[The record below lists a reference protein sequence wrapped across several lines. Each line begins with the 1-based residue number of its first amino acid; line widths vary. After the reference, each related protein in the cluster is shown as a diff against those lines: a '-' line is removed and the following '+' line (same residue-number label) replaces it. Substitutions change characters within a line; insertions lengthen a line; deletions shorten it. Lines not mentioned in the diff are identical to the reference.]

1 MTDRPLTY
9 LRSAIRSLRR
19 TPGLS
24 LAAIASLALGIGA
37 NAAIFGAFNQSLLQR
52 LPIHDPEQLVTLSA
66 PGDKNGRVSASNSGR
81 GEAVFSYPLFRDLER
96 GQQSFTGLAA
106 HRDVPANV
114 AHRGQ
119 TSNGLALLVSGSYFP
134 MLGVQ
139 PALGRLLSDAD
150 DRTIGAHR
158 VVVLS
163 HAFWRS
169 RFASDPSILND
180 TLTINGEPM
189 TVVGVAPQGFHGT
202 TPEDS
207 PEVFVPLTMSGA
219 LHTYY
224 DDFENRR
231 DHWLYLIARL
241 KPGVSRAAAESSV
254 QGVFS
259 GIMQNVESSQFKGT
273 DQARQRYVSRKLL
286 LADGAHGQQPN
297 RAAMIPVFVLLFSC
311 TGIVVLIAC
320 ANIANLLLA
329 RGVSRAGEFAVRLS
343 LGASRGQ
350 LMTLLLSESLLLAVL
365 GGLAGLLV
373 AAPLRTV
380 LGGLLPGA
388 AAVPESAVDVSL
400 LAFAFG
406 LSVVTALIFGVL
418 PALHSTRIR
427 VTTMARSQAGVTSSG
442 GGSMLRSTLV
452 TSQIALAL
460 ALLAVAGLF
469 ARSIVNVGRIDLGMQ
484 VSNLTTF
491 RVSPVLNGYTEER
504 SQALFERMDEQLAAL
519 PGVSSV
525 TQSTIPLLE
534 GSDAS
539 ANLTVQG
546 FDAGP
551 DTNTDASY
559 AFVGARFFSTLG
571 MPLIAGRE
579 FTLAD
584 SSSSQNVAVVNEA
597 FARKFNLR
605 RDAVIGTRME
615 LGRNSTP
622 KLDIEIVGLVQ
633 DAKYSGIKNE
643 IPPVFFLPYRQR
655 DVRGEM
661 NFYVRSSVDPGQM
674 SAAISRIVGDLDRN
688 LPIENLRSMEAQVR
702 ERAETDRLLARV
714 SMGFAALAT
723 LLAAIGLYGVLAYSV
738 AQRTPEIGVRLALG
752 ADGQRIRGMV
762 LRHVGKMTLVG
773 VAVGLGGAIV
783 LGRLAAALLFR
794 VEGTD
799 PPIMAAAVAVVLLV
813 SLAAALLPAYRASR
827 IDPSRALRWE

>member
-37 NAAIFGAFNQSLLQR
+37 NAAIFAAFNQSLLQR
-52 LPIHDPEQLVTLSA
+52 LPIQRPEQLVTLSA

-81 GEAVFSYPLFRDLER
+81 AEAVFSYPLFRDLER

-134 MLGVQ
+134 VLGVQ

-150 DRTIGAHR
+150 DQTIGAHR

-189 TVVGVAPQGFHGT
+189 TVVGVAPRGFRGT

-297 RAAMIPVFVLLFSC
+297 RAEMIPVFVLLFSC

-350 LMTLLLSESLLLAVL
+350 LMTQLLSESLLLAVL

-406 LSVVTALIFGVL
+406 LSVVTALVFGVL

-427 VTTMARSQAGVTSSG
+427 VTTMAKSQAGVTSSG

-491 RVSPVLNGYTEER
+491 RVSPVLNGYTPER

-519 PGVSSV
+519 PGVNSV

-534 GSDAS
+534 GSDAN

-551 DTNTDASY
+551 DANTDASY
-559 AFVGARFFSTLG
+559 SFVGARFFSTLG

-579 FTLAD
+579 FTIAD
-584 SSSSQNVAVVNEA
+584 SSASQNVAVVNEA

-605 RDAVIGTRME
+605 RDAVVGTRME
-615 LGRNSTP
+615 LGRNSKP
-622 KLDIEIVGLVQ
+622 KLDIEIVGLVR
-633 DAKYSGIKNE
+633 DAKYSDIKNE
-643 IPPVFFLPYRQR
+643 IPPQFFLPYRQR

-661 NFYVRSSVDPGQM
+661 NFYVRSSGDPGQM
-674 SAAISRIVGDLDRN
+674 NAAISRIVGDLDRN

-702 ERAETDRLLARV
+702 ERAETDLLLARV

-773 VAVGLGGAIV
+773 VAIGLGGAIV

-799 PPIMAAAVAVVLLV
+799 PPIMAAAVSVVLLV

>member
-1 MTDRPLTY
+1 L
-9 LRSAIRSLRR
+9 
-19 TPGLS
+19 
-24 LAAIASLALGIGA
+24 
-37 NAAIFGAFNQSLLQR
+37 
-52 LPIHDPEQLVTLSA
+52 
-66 PGDKNGRVSASNSGR
+66 
-81 GEAVFSYPLFRDLER
+81 
-96 GQQSFTGLAA
+96 
-106 HRDVPANV
+106 
-114 AHRGQ
+114 
-119 TSNGLALLVSGSYFP
+119 
-134 MLGVQ
+134 
-139 PALGRLLSDAD
+139 
-150 DRTIGAHR
+150 
-158 VVVLS
+158 
-163 HAFWRS
+163 
-169 RFASDPSILND
+169 
-180 TLTINGEPM
+180 
-189 TVVGVAPQGFHGT
+189 
-202 TPEDS
+202 
-207 PEVFVPLTMSGA
+207 
-219 LHTYY
+219 
-224 DDFENRR
+224 
-231 DHWLYLIARL
+231 
-241 KPGVSRAAAESSV
+241 
-254 QGVFS
+254 
-259 GIMQNVESSQFKGT
+259 QFKGT

-519 PGVSSV
+519 PGVGSV

-714 SMGFAALAT
+714 SIGFAALAT

>member
-37 NAAIFGAFNQSLLQR
+37 NAAIFAAFNQSLLQR
-52 LPIHDPEQLVTLSA
+52 LPIQRPEQLVTLSA

-134 MLGVQ
+134 VLGVQ

-714 SMGFAALAT
+714 SIGFAALAT

>member
-1 MTDRPLTY
+1 
-9 LRSAIRSLRR
+9 
-19 TPGLS
+19 
-24 LAAIASLALGIGA
+24 
-37 NAAIFGAFNQSLLQR
+37 
-52 LPIHDPEQLVTLSA
+52 
-66 PGDKNGRVSASNSGR
+66 
-81 GEAVFSYPLFRDLER
+81 
-96 GQQSFTGLAA
+96 
-106 HRDVPANV
+106 
-114 AHRGQ
+114 
-119 TSNGLALLVSGSYFP
+119 
-134 MLGVQ
+134 
-139 PALGRLLSDAD
+139 
-150 DRTIGAHR
+150 
-158 VVVLS
+158 
-163 HAFWRS
+163 
-169 RFASDPSILND
+169 
-180 TLTINGEPM
+180 
-189 TVVGVAPQGFHGT
+189 
-202 TPEDS
+202 
-207 PEVFVPLTMSGA
+207 
-219 LHTYY
+219 
-224 DDFENRR
+224 
-231 DHWLYLIARL
+231 
-241 KPGVSRAAAESSV
+241 
-254 QGVFS
+254 
-259 GIMQNVESSQFKGT
+259 
-273 DQARQRYVSRKLL
+273 
-286 LADGAHGQQPN
+286 
-297 RAAMIPVFVLLFSC
+297 
-311 TGIVVLIAC
+311 
-320 ANIANLLLA
+320 
-329 RGVSRAGEFAVRLS
+329 
-343 LGASRGQ
+343 
-350 LMTLLLSESLLLAVL
+350 
-365 GGLAGLLV
+365 
-373 AAPLRTV
+373 
-380 LGGLLPGA
+380 
-388 AAVPESAVDVSL
+388 
-400 LAFAFG
+400 
-406 LSVVTALIFGVL
+406 
-418 PALHSTRIR
+418 
-427 VTTMARSQAGVTSSG
+427 
-442 GGSMLRSTLV
+442 
-452 TSQIALAL
+452 
-460 ALLAVAGLF
+460 
-469 ARSIVNVGRIDLGMQ
+469 
-484 VSNLTTF
+484 
-491 RVSPVLNGYTEER
+491 
-504 SQALFERMDEQLAAL
+504 
-519 PGVSSV
+519 
-525 TQSTIPLLE
+525 
-534 GSDAS
+534 
-539 ANLTVQG
+539 VQG

-714 SMGFAALAT
+714 SIGFAALAT

>member
-1 MTDRPLTY
+1 MTDRSLTY
-9 LRSAIRSLRR
+9 LRSAARSLRR

-37 NAAIFGAFNQSLLQR
+37 NAAIFAAFNQSLLQR
-52 LPIHDPEQLVTLSA
+52 LPIQQPEQLVTLSA
-66 PGDKNGRVSASNSGR
+66 PGDKNGRVSAGNSGR
-81 GEAVFSYPLFRDLER
+81 AEAVFSYPLFRDLER
-96 GQQSFTGLAA
+96 GQQSFAGLAA

-134 MLGVQ
+134 VLGVQ

-150 DRTIGAHR
+150 DQAIGAHR

-189 TVVGVAPQGFHGT
+189 TVVGVAPRGFHGT

-207 PEVFVPLTMSGA
+207 PEVFVPLTMSA
-219 LHTYY
+219 TLHTYY

-241 KPGVSRAAAESSV
+241 EPGVSRAAAESSV

-259 GIMQNVESSQFKGT
+259 GIMQNVESAQFKGT

-286 LADGAHGQQPN
+286 LADGAYGQQPN
-297 RAAMIPVFVLLFSC
+297 RAGMIPVFVLLFSC

-329 RGVSRAGEFAVRLS
+329 RGVSRAAEFAVRMS
-343 LGASRGQ
+343 LGATRGQ
-350 LMTLLLSESLLLAVL
+350 LMTQLLSESLLLAVL

-388 AAVPESAVDVSL
+388 AAAPESAMDISL

-406 LSVVTALIFGVL
+406 LSVVTALVFGVL

-427 VTTMARSQAGVTSSG
+427 VTTMAKSQAGVTSSG

-460 ALLAVAGLF
+460 ALLVVAGLF
-469 ARSIVNVGRIDLGMQ
+469 ARSIINVGRIDLGMQ

-491 RVSPVLNGYTEER
+491 RVSPMLNGYTAER

-519 PGVSSV
+519 PGVNSV

-534 GSDAS
+534 GSDAT

-551 DTNTDASY
+551 DTDTDASY
-559 AFVGARFFSTLG
+559 SFVGARFFSTLG

-579 FTLAD
+579 FTYAD
-584 SSSSQNVAVVNEA
+584 SSASQNVAVVNEA

-605 RDAVIGTRME
+605 RDAVVGTRME
-615 LGRNSTP
+615 LGRNS
-622 KLDIEIVGLVQ
+622 KAKFDIEIVGLVQ
-633 DAKYSGIKNE
+633 DAKYSGIKDE
-643 IPPVFFLPYRQR
+643 IPPLFFLPYRQR

-661 NFYVRSSVDPGQM
+661 NFYVRSSGDPGQM
-674 SAAISRIVGDLDRN
+674 NAAISRIVGDLDRN

-702 ERAETDRLLARV
+702 ERAETDLLLARV

-762 LRHVGKMTLVG
+762 LRHVGTMTLVG
-773 VAVGLGGAIV
+773 VAAGLGGAIV
-783 LGRLAAALLFR
+783 LGRLAAALLFK
-794 VEGTD
+794 VPGTD

-813 SLAAALLPAYRASR
+813 SLAAALLPAHRASR